1 MPGRTETR
9 ALARDK
15 ENVRLNLRSFEE
27 SYHSDDKRE
36 NCVIIP
42 TFVLTIRRG
51 SLGRLLFHASAA
63 VGFIL
68 PHHQLLMSNVTKIS
82 PSTMSAACENVAV
95 TVERTPI

>member
-1 MPGRTETR
+1 M
-9 ALARDK
+9 
-15 ENVRLNLRSFEE
+15 EE
-27 SYHSDDKRE
+27 K
-36 NCVIIP
+36 NCLIIP
-42 TFVLTIRRG
+42 TFVLILRRG

-68 PHHQLLMSNVTKIS
+68 PHHLLLISNVTKIS